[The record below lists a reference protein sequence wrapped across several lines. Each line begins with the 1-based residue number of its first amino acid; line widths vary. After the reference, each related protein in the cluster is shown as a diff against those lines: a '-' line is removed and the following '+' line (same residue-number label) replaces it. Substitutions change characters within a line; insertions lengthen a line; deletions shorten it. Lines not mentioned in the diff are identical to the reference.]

1 MKVKCAVCGR
11 VFERSMSMPDLLI
24 EGRGS
29 GRSTIALSEFMRA
42 HCCSDLCLKQ
52 LWDAIEEMYNE
63 WQMPPQ
69 QSTEEEAS
77 NEGDI

>member
-11 VFERSMSMPDLLI
+11 VFERSTPMPDLLI

-29 GRSTIALSEFMRA
+29 GRSTIALLEFMRA

-52 LWDAIEEMYNE
+52 LWGAIEEMYNE
-63 WQMPPQ
+63 WQMPSQ
-69 QSTEEEAS
+69 QSTEEEVA

>member
-1 MKVKCAVCGR
+1 MKVKCAVCGC
-11 VFERSMSMPDLLI
+11 VFECSTPIPDLLI

-63 WQMPPQ
+63 WQMPPRQ
-69 QSTEEEAS
+69 PMEEEGT

>member
-1 MKVKCAVCGR
+1 MKVKCIVCGR
-11 VFERSMSMPDLLI
+11 VFERSTPMPDLLI

-29 GRSTIALSEFMRA
+29 GRSTIALLEFMRA

-63 WQMPPQ
+63 WQMPPR
-69 QSTEEEAS
+69 QSTEEEDA

>member
-11 VFERSMSMPDLLI
+11 IFERSTPMPDLLI

-29 GRSTIALSEFMRA
+29 GRSTIALLEFMRA
-42 HCCSDLCLKQ
+42 HCCSDSCLKQ
-52 LWDAIEEMYNE
+52 MWDAIAEMYNE
-63 WQMPPQ
+63 WQMPPR
-69 QSTEEEAS
+69 QSTEEEGA

>member
-11 VFERSMSMPDLLI
+11 VFERSMSIPDLLI

-29 GRSTIALSEFMRA
+29 GRSTIALSDFMRV

-63 WQMPPQ
+63 WQMPR
-69 QSTEEEAS
+69 QSTEEEVA
-77 NEGDI
+77 NESDI